1 MPTACVS
8 RKARS
13 ATARCG
19 RTRCGWTTR
28 PTSIY
33 VPAAPADYAGGPL
46 ALHYEGGQALAL
58 GNDVPP
64 ADIAAAGPSGSGIAA
79 HCLP

>member
-1 MPTACVS
+1 VFRHGYHAHPGIRVA
-8 RKARS
+8 
-13 ATARCG
+13 
-19 RTRCGWTTR
+19 
-28 PTSIY
+28 IY